1 VPVLVKQPVTHVP
14 LPVHPVPLGL
24 TYVDP
29 DGHAWPLTDR
39 SSGVVALTCAGISGP
54 SVSATSVN
62 LPGGG
67 AAPQSYRPATR
78 TIILGIFTEGP
89 TQGEFL
95 ALCDRWAR
103 AIWNERLGNPAPG
116 LLVLA
121 RPDGTSRQIPVM
133 CIDGGD
139 QSDDDRT
146 KSGLTW
152 STYALT
158 FAADDPL
165 WADSDAIEL
174 SFGSSSAAG
183 VPPMPPIVLAPATLL
198 GDNEVV
204 NSGDADSYPVWTIHG
219 PGQPTLTNNT
229 TGRSFGLDVTLASD
243 EVVVVDTRS
252 GNQSAV
258 DQDGVDR
265 WGDLVK
271 SSPRDLWPLVPG
283 VNNLNL
289 SISGSGAGS
298 QITLSYTRRWLRA

>member
-1 VPVLVKQPVTHVP
+1 MPVLVKQPVSHVP

-29 DGHAWPLTDR
+29 DGQAWALTDR
-39 SSGVVALTCAGISGP
+39 SSGVVATACAGISGP
-54 SVSATSVN
+54 QPALTSVG

-67 AAPQSYRPATR
+67 ALPQSYRPVAR
-78 TIILGIFTEGP
+78 TITLGIFVEAV
-89 TQGEFL
+89 TQAEFL
-95 ALCDRWAR
+95 MRQDRWTR
-103 AIWNERLGNPAPG
+103 AIWNERLGYPAPG

-121 RPDGTSRQIPVM
+121 RPDGTSRQIQVM
-133 CIDGGD
+133 HVDGGD
-139 QSDDDRT
+139 QADDSSS
-146 KSGLTW
+146 KGGLTW

-158 FAADDPL
+158 FTAADPL
-165 WADSDAIEL
+165 WSDSDSIEL

-198 GDNEVV
+198 GDNQVV
-204 NSGDADSYPVWTIHG
+204 NSGDADSYPLWTIRG
-219 PGQPTLTNNT
+219 PGQPTLTNVT
-229 TGRSFGLDVTLASD
+229 TGRTFGLDVTLGSS
-243 EVVVVDTRS
+243 EIVVVDTRS

-283 VNNLNL
+283 VNSLNL
-289 SISGSGAGS
+289 SIAGS
-298 QITLSYTRRWLRA
+298 DAGSKITLSYTRRWLRA

>member
-1 VPVLVKQPVTHVP
+1 VPLLTKRPVSHVP

-29 DGHAWPLTDR
+29 DGQAWALTDR

-54 SVSATSVN
+54 QPSVTSVN

-67 AAPQSYRPATR
+67 ALPQSYRPAAR
-78 TIILGIFTEGP
+78 TIILGIFTEGA
-89 TQGEFL
+89 TQAEFL
-95 ALCDRWAR
+95 QRQDRWTR

-121 RPDGTSRQIPVM
+121 RPDGSSRQIQVM

-139 QSDDDRT
+139 QSDDDAT

-165 WADSDAIEL
+165 WADSDAIEV
-174 SFGSSSAAG
+174 SFGTSSAAG

-198 GDNEVV
+198 GDSQVTNT
-204 NSGDADSYPVWTIHG
+204 GDADSYPLWTIHG
-219 PGQPTLTNNT
+219 PGTPTLTNNT
-229 TGRSFGLDVTLASD
+229 TGRSFGLDVTLGDD
-243 EVVVVDTRS
+243 EVVVVDTRPTL
-252 GNQSAV
+252 QSAV
-258 DQDGVDR
+258 DQDGDDR

-283 VNNLNL
+283 VNDLNL
-289 SISGSGAGS
+289 SIADSGDGS
-298 QITLSYTRRWLRA
+298 QVVLSYTRRWLRA

>member
-1 VPVLVKQPVTHVP
+1 MPLLVKQPVTHVP

-29 DGHAWPLTDR
+29 DGRAWALTDR
-39 SSGVVALTCAGISGP
+39 SSGVVALACAGISGP

-67 AAPQSYRPATR
+67 ASPQSYRPAAR
-78 TIILGIFTEGP
+78 TITLGIFTEGA
-89 TQGEFL
+89 TQAEFL
-95 ALCDRWAR
+95 ERQDRWAR

-121 RPDGTSRQIPVM
+121 RPDGTSRQISVM

-139 QSDDDRT
+139 QSDDDPT

-158 FAADDPL
+158 FAAGDPL

-198 GDNEVV
+198 GDNQVV
-204 NSGDADSYPVWTIHG
+204 NSGDADSYPLWTIHG

-229 TGRSFGLDVTLASD
+229 TGRSFGLDVTLGSS
-243 EVVVVDTRS
+243 EVVVVDTRAP
-252 GNQSAV
+252 NQSAV
-258 DQDGVDR
+258 DQDGDDR

-283 VNNLNL
+283 TNDLNL

-298 QITLSYTRRWLRA
+298 KITLSYTRRWLRA

>member
-1 VPVLVKQPVTHVP
+1 MPVLVKQPVSHVP

-29 DGHAWPLTDR
+29 DGQAWALTDR
-39 SSGVVALTCAGISGP
+39 NSGVVATACAGISGP
-54 SVSATSVN
+54 QPSLTAVG

-67 AAPQSYRPATR
+67 ALPQSYHPAAR
-78 TIILGIFTEGP
+78 TITLGIFVEGA
-89 TQGEFL
+89 TQAEFL
-95 ALCDRWAR
+95 SLCDRWAR

-121 RPDGTSRQIPVM
+121 RPDGTSRQIQVM
-133 CIDGGD
+133 HVDGGD
-139 QSDDDRT
+139 QSDDGPT

-158 FAADDPL
+158 FAAADPL

-198 GDNEVV
+198 GDNQVV
-204 NSGDADSYPVWTIHG
+204 NSGDADSYPLWTIHG

-229 TGRSFGLDVTLASD
+229 TGRSFGLDVTLGPD
-243 EVVVVDTRS
+243 EVVVVDTRPTM
-252 GNQSAV
+252 QSAV
-258 DQDGVDR
+258 DGTDADR

-283 VNNLNL
+283 LNDLNL
-289 SISGSGAGS
+289 SISGSDTDS
-298 QITLSYTRRWLRA
+298 KITLSYTRRWLRA